1 MASRARPVVFI
12 VTPATRSSNN
22 GNWRTAARWSRMLR
36 DRYRVIVQTAWDG
49 RPADALIAL
58 HARRSAA
65 SVSAWRERH
74 PEAPLG
80 VVLTGTDL
88 YRDLPESKEAR
99 ASLDLADRLVVLQD
113 DALRKLA
120 AAWRRKAQV
129 IFQSAPAL
137 EARAKPTQPL
147 KCVVVGHLREEKS
160 PQTIWDAMAL
170 LPAQLPVEVRHIG
183 EALDAELGEKARQCE
198 SRDARYRWLGA
209 LSNARTRSAMRAS
222 HLLVHPSIMEGGANV
237 IVEAVTA
244 GTAVLASRMSGN
256 VGMLGRDYPGYFR
269 VGDARGLA
277 RLIARAQ
284 RDADFRTSLE
294 RACRKRR
301 PLFRPE
307 SEARAVNALV
317 AGLLEA
323 RR

>member
-1 MASRARPVVFI
+1 
-12 VTPATRSSNN
+12 
-22 GNWRTAARWSRMLR
+22 MLR

-65 SVSAWRERH
+65 AVAAWRERH
-74 PEAPLG
+74 PEGPLG

-88 YRDLPESKEAR
+88 YRDLPGSDEAR
-99 ASLDLADRLVVLQD
+99 ASLDLADRIVVLQD
-113 DALRKLA
+113 EALRKLTPS
-120 AAWRRKAQV
+120 WRRKAQV

-137 EARAKPTQPL
+137 EPRAKPAQPL
-147 KCVVVGHLREEKS
+147 KCVVVGHLRAEKS
-160 PQTIWDAMAL
+160 PQTIWDALAL
-170 LPAQLPVEVRHIG
+170 LPAQLPVEIVHIG
-183 EALDAELGEKARQCE
+183 EALAADLGEKARQCAV
-198 SRDARYRWLGA
+198 RDARYRWLGA
-209 LSNARTRSAMRAS
+209 LSHTRTRSAMRAS
-222 HLLVHPSIMEGGANV
+222 HLLIHPSIMEGGANV

-244 GTAVLASRMSGN
+244 GTAVLASRMAGN

-269 VGDARGLA
+269 VGDAKGLA
-277 RLIARAQ
+277 RLIERAH
-284 RDADFRTSLE
+284 RDADFRLSLE

-307 SEARAVNALV
+307 SEARAVNALA